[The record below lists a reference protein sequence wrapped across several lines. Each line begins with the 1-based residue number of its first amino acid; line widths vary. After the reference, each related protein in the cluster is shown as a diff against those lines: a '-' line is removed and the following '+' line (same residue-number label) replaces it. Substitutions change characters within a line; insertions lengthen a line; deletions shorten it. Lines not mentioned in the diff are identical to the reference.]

1 MIDDS
6 NDKEKTYIITTKFK
20 VSGILPSFIK
30 TEHIEANIQSAIED
44 AVGEIALS
52 SEYYDMEDDIEW
64 AVYLKGNVNM
74 LDTKEIAVHICE
86 EPFCEHCGER
96 YQDFGIEIFD
106 GGTSWCMGCF
116 LSNDSGTFSEKEI
129 DEIYKE
135 EKRLRRKHLLKLLKE
150 LDDE

>member
-20 VSGILPSFIK
+20 VSGILPSFIT
-30 TEHIEANIQSAIED
+30 TEHIESNIESAIEE
-44 AVGEIALS
+44 AIGETALS
-52 SEYYDMEDDIEW
+52 SEYYDMDEDIEW
-64 AVYLKGNVNM
+64 AVYLKGNVKVIES
-74 LDTKEIAVHICE
+74 KEMAVSICE

-96 YQDFGIEIFD
+96 HQDFGIEVFD
-106 GGTSWCMGCF
+106 GGTSWCMSCF
-116 LSNDSGTFSEKEI
+116 LCNDDDVFTEKEL

-135 EKRLRRKHLLKLLKE
+135 EKKLKRQYLLKQLKE